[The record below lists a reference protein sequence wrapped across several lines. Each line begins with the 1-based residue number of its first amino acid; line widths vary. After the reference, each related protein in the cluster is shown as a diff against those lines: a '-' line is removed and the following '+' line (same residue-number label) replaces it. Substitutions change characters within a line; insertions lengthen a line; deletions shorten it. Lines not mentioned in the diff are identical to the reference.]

1 MQQIAR
7 IALENYRNLSLKE
20 GMTLRPL
27 NIFIGPNGS
36 GKSNL
41 IRFLRFIHDTLG
53 SDNSAEDLAIS
64 KNSKPQGSHS
74 YLNLKVLSQND
85 WDISLSL
92 LFYIS
97 DGSHTEFK
105 ATLYH
110 LPHANP
116 LLNRESLKLI
126 PNNSSDNPLICY
138 ATEKKEGVLEG
149 IVSVYTDMNKREVR
163 AEIVSELPRNQSV
176 FHSLQTALERTSF
189 PPRDI
194 PYHEERRRI
203 MGFVDKWYFYNAS
216 DMPSSGIKKA
226 TPKFGMSDDT
236 LSESGDNLALVLYN
250 LCQESLDFEDEL
262 QKAMTQLFP
271 RTRRLRAVPVGR
283 TSLTL
288 EWYVADNSQPFYLDE
303 MSDGTIRMLCWAAI
317 LLSPKPASL
326 IVLDEPEMG
335 IHPAWL
341 RILAGWIKRASLRT
355 QVILSTHSADLL
367 DYFTEER
374 ESVYVFSPDPE
385 NLTSNIVK
393 SLSEE
398 RMKPK
403 LEEGWHL
410 GDLYR
415 VGDPSIGGWPW

>member
-53 SDNSAEDLAIS
+53 S
-64 KNSKPQGSHS
+64 QGSVEGAFEKAMQVFGAS
-74 YLNLKVLSQND
+74 RILNVQSSSTVD
-85 WDISLSL
+85 FSIL
-92 LFYIS
+92 LDLF
-97 DGSHTEFK
+97 GGVRTEFNTELM
-105 ATLYH
+105 AIF
-110 LPHANP
+110 LPVVP
-116 LLNRESLKLI
+116 TRESLWLD
-126 PNNSSDNPLICY
+126 PAGTQSERFPYYDVHSEMP
-138 ATEKKEGVLEG
+138 GEG
-149 IVSVYTDMNKREVR
+149 IVSIYTAIDKRTVQSERVY
-163 AEIVSELPRNQSV
+163 ALPSKQFV
-176 FHSLQTALERTSF
+176 FHSLQTFLEKSNL

-194 PYHEERRRI
+194 PYHEERRHI
-203 MGFVDKWYFYNAS
+203 MGFVDRWSFYNAS
-216 DMPSSGIKKA
+216 DISSGAIKKA
-226 TPKFGMSDDT
+226 IPKFGMSDDT
-236 LSESGDNLALVLYN
+236 LSEQGDNLALVLYN

-262 QKAMTQLFP
+262 QEAMTQLFP

-288 EWYVADNSQPFYLDE
+288 EWHVSDNNKPFYLDE

-335 IHPAWL
+335 IHPKWL

-374 ESVYVFSPDPE
+374 ESVYVFDTDPD
-385 NLTSNIVK
+385 NLTSNLVK
-393 SLSEE
+393 PLNEAQI
-398 RMKPK
+398 KPK
-403 LEEGWHL
+403 IEEGWEL

-415 VGDPSIGGWPW
+415 VGDPSVGGW

>member
-1 MQQIAR
+1 
-7 IALENYRNLSLKE
+7 
-20 GMTLRPL
+20 
-27 NIFIGPNGS
+27 S

-53 SDNSAEDLAIS
+53 SDNSAEGLAFS

-74 YLNLKVLSQND
+74 YLNLKALSQND

-97 DGSHTEFK
+97 EGSHTEFK
-105 ATLYH
+105 ATIYH
-110 LPHANP
+110 LPHGNL

-126 PNNSSDNPLICY
+126 PNNSNDSPLTCY

-149 IVSVYTDMNKREVR
+149 IVSVYTDMNKRDVR
-163 AEIVSELPRNQSV
+163 TEIVSELPSNQSV
-176 FHSLQTALERTSF
+176 FHSLQTALERTSL

-203 MGFVDKWYFYNAS
+203 MGFMDKWIFYNAS
-216 DMPSSGIKKA
+216 DMPSSGIKAA
-226 TPKFGMSDDT
+226 TPKLGMRDDT
-236 LSESGDNLALVLYN
+236 LSESGDNLILVLYN
-250 LCQESLDFEDEL
+250 LVKEFVDFEDEL
-262 QKAMTQLFP
+262 REAMTQLFP
-271 RTRRLRAVPVGR
+271 RTRKLRAIENSR
-283 TSLTL
+283 TSITL

-317 LLSPKPASL
+317 LLSPKPATL

-335 IHPAWL
+335 IHPKWL
-341 RILAGWIKRASLRT
+341 RILAGWITRASRKT

-374 ESVYVFSPDPE
+374 ESVYVFNTDPD
-385 NLTSNIVK
+385 NLTSNLVK
-393 SLSEE
+393 PLKEE
-398 RMKPK
+398 WLKPK
-403 LEEGWHL
+403 LEEGWQL

-415 VGDPSIGGWPW
+415 VGDPSIGGCLRWRRTN